1 MTIMPN
7 RAQYA
12 AQELGANQNPALY
25 LAEAGAPTLD
35 ELLRA
40 HQDYDADR
48 IEEYQTWYDG
58 GHKFQEALNEDR
70 AGTYLVLRRADKE
83 KLDNHYTY
91 RKLRISR
98 AQYSSEIGRIIASMQ
113 ATILRNPPTLVD
125 DDDYVRGLNADADGA
140 GTDLKDLARQILECG
155 LLHQRAYLGPTF
167 PGIVAQGM
175 DLDQALKMGAL
186 DGKLR
191 FYHARNVTWWSHAA
205 DGRLNAIRIYT
216 CSDQYSRGTW
226 GTVTARKHVW
236 AIVDDKNITRYSY
249 TQDAVNGRLVPLDK
263 TKTATIEGIEAHG
276 FTQCPIREY
285 EFGKA
290 FWVADRLVPPQKRLF
305 NSEADEAFIRSECAH
320 PQRVING
327 NPQATTDENGNQ
339 VVKAT
344 PVHALQFLDGVGDF
358 KMVGP
363 DAAQAAWH
371 GAAIERDRQNLYAA
385 LESLYLGLASQSQ
398 NARQAASAKAMDAS
412 HSTLF
417 MAFAAS
423 LLEALILGVIGDVKA
438 KRQSTTP
445 LTMEGLNKI
454 DGRSL
459 EQAMLDAQQFITL
472 GPPKTAKEWIIRAI
486 STRMC
491 AGAPDDVMTKIQT
504 EPLDEPKPVAPKP
517 GMPKPEAGD
526 PEVGEPVDE
535 DEDDA

>member
-1 MTIMPN
+1 MDN
-7 RAQYA
+7 RAQIA
-12 AQELGANQNPALY
+12 ASQLGASQTPLQSS
-25 LAEAGAPTLD
+25 GAVPTLD
-35 ELLRA
+35 ELLTC
-40 HQDYDADR
+40 HPEYDPDL

-58 GHKFQEALNEDR
+58 GHRFQEALECDR
-70 AGTYLVLRRADKE
+70 VGRYLVLRRADKE
-83 KLDNHYTY
+83 RLDANYTY

-125 DDDYVRGLNADADGA
+125 DDSYVRGLNADADGA

-155 LLHQRAYLGPTF
+155 LLHKRAYLGPTF
-167 PGIVAQGM
+167 PGSIAAGSM
-175 DLDQALKMGAL
+175 DMDQATRAGAL

-191 FYHARNVTWWSHAA
+191 FYHARNVQWWNYAA
-205 DGRLNAIRIYT
+205 DGRLSSVRVYT
-216 CSDQYSRGTW
+216 CADQYSRGTW
-226 GTVTARKHVW
+226 GTVTARVHKW
-236 AIVDDKNITRYSY
+236 AVIDDTQIVTYSY
-249 TQDAVNGRLVPLDK
+249 VQEAVNGRLVPLDK
-263 TKTATIEGIEAHG
+263 SKLVTFDGAVLHG
-276 FTQCPIREY
+276 FKQCPIREY
-285 EFGKA
+285 QFGKA

-327 NPQATTDENGNQ
+327 SPAATVDENGNHI
-339 VVKAT
+339 VKAT
-344 PVHALQFLDGVGDF
+344 PVHALQFAEGQGDF

-363 DAAQAAWH
+363 DAAQATWH

-423 LLEALILGVIGDVKA
+423 LLESLILSTVGAIKE
-438 KRQSTTP
+438 KRNSNSP

-459 EQAMLDAQQFITL
+459 EQAMTEAQQFTAL
-472 GPPKTAKEWIIRAI
+472 GPPEAAKEWIIRAI

-491 AGAPDDVMTKIQT
+491 AGAPDEVMTKIQT
-504 EPLDEPKPVAPKP
+504 EPLDEPKVPVAPKP
-517 GMPKPEAGD
+517 GMPKPDEGD
-526 PEVGEPVDE
+526 TPMGNENE
-535 DEDDA
+535 DEDDE